1 MRQVYLITGGVILAV
16 SLVVALFALNQA
28 NQEQIELT
36 SRLQSRS
43 QVLADSLAESIE
55 PSYNTRATSTTQRI
69 IDRFVSSERLAG
81 IGVFDNLGTVAAASK
96 DLPLPPDGMLVATVM
111 DSDEPQGDF
120 VSRGGVTYYV
130 HVLPLHEDERVVGAL
145 AVVQDATYIDDSIRD
160 IWRDNLVRLLLQVLL
175 FAAAIFALVR
185 WVFFRAI
192 AKLVGAVQAAR
203 KGDAEDDDD
212 VAQSSSF
219 LQPLAGEISKVTKSL
234 RQARYAAS
242 EEARMRLEKVDSPW
256 TAERLKE
263 FIKAHLKGRPI
274 YVITHRE
281 PYIHTRVNRGIRF
294 ATVASGAIAALQSV
308 MEACGG
314 TWLAYGSGNADR
326 EVADKDGKIAVPP
339 DEPRYTLKRVWLK
352 EKEATGHYRF
362 SVEALYTLCLMT
374 HTRPEFRKEDWTAY
388 RQVNGMFAE
397 AFLAEI
403 KKVSRPIVLVQDYQ
417 FTLLP
422 RMIKTAR
429 PDAQVLLFMHSPW
442 PHEELFSICPWRK
455 EILDGML
462 GADIIGFNT
471 QQHCNNF
478 LDTVGAEIE
487 SQIDFERFAITKHGH
502 VSLIKPFP
510 ISTAFTNGRD
520 ASESV
525 PEKRQI
531 LGRLGIR
538 TKYLAVGADRLD
550 FTKGILER
558 FRGAEL
564 FLTMHP
570 EYLKQF
576 TLLQVA
582 APNREIFEQYRKYGE
597 AVTKEAARI
606 NKKYGTADWQPIVL
620 EKVQYTHEQL
630 TTLYRLADVCLVTSL
645 HDSMNLVAKEFVAA
659 RGDEAGV
666 LVLSRFAGASR
677 DLRRALI
684 VNPYSAEEIADAM
697 YKAMNMSKTEQ
708 RQRMKS
714 MRESVKNYN
723 VYRWAAELI
732 KALYQL
738 E

>member
-1 MRQVYLITGGVILAV
+1 MRQVLLVVGAAVVVV
-16 SLVVALFALNQA
+16 SLVVGFFAMSQA
-28 NQEQIELT
+28 NQEELELT
-36 SRLQSRS
+36 SRMQSRS

-55 PSYNTRATSTTQRI
+55 PAYNTRATSTVQRI

-81 IGVFDNLGTVAAASK
+81 LSVFDSSGVLVAGSSGM
-96 DLPLPPDGMLVATVM
+96 PLPADGKIIATAM
-111 DSDEPQGDF
+111 DSDEPGGDF
-120 VSRGGVTYYV
+120 VRRDDGTYYV
-130 HVLPLHEDERVVGAL
+130 HAIPIHEDERVVGAL
-145 AVVQDATYIDDSIRD
+145 VLAQNATYIDEGIRGV
-160 IWRDNLVRLLLQVLL
+160 WKDNIIRWFLQIIV
-175 FAAAIFALVR
+175 FAVAVFILVR
-185 WVFFRAI
+185 WVFFRSI
-192 AKLVGAVQAAR
+192 SKMVESLQATR
-203 KGDAEDDDD
+203 KGSSEIDTAP
-212 VAQSSSF
+212 SSSF
-219 LQPLAGEISKVTKSL
+219 FKPLAGEISKVTKSL
-234 RQARYAAS
+234 RQARQSAS
-242 EEARMRLEKVDSPW
+242 EEARMRLEKIDSPW

-263 FIKAHLKGRPI
+263 FIKAELKGRPI

-281 PYIHTRVNRGIRF
+281 PYIHTKTKRGIRF

-314 TWLAYGSGNADR
+314 TWLAYGSGDADR
-326 EVADKDGKIAVPP
+326 EVADEDGKIGVPP
-339 DEPRYTLKRVWLK
+339 DEPRYTLKRIWLK
-352 EKEATGHYRF
+352 EKEAEGHYRF

-374 HTRPEFRKEDWTAY
+374 HTRPVFRKEDWTAY
-388 RQVNGMFAE
+388 RQVNDSFAE

-403 KKVSRPIVLVQDYQ
+403 KKVSHPIVLVQDYQ

-422 RMIKTAR
+422 RIIKTAR

-462 GADIIGFNT
+462 GADVIGFNT

-478 LDTVGAEIE
+478 LDTVGAEME

-502 VSLIKPFP
+502 ISLIKPFP
-510 ISTAFTNGRD
+510 ISTSFTNGGD
-520 ASESV
+520 ASELT
-525 PEKRQI
+525 PEHRQI
-531 LGRLGIR
+531 VERLGIR
-538 TKYLAVGADRLD
+538 AKHIAIGADRMD

-558 FRGAEL
+558 FRGVET
-564 FLTMHP
+564 FLATHP

-582 APNREIFEQYRKYGE
+582 APNREMFEHYRKYGE
-597 AVTKEAARI
+597 AVTQEAERI
-606 NKKYGTADWQPIVL
+606 NKKYGTADWRPIVL

-630 TTLYRLADVCLVTSL
+630 TTLYRLAEVCLVTSL

-659 RGDEAGV
+659 RNDEAGV

-684 VNPYSAEEIADAM
+684 VNPYSAEEIADAI